1 VEKSTRLVFSLKR
14 ITLRRM
20 QVVTSVAAMQ
30 RLAKN
35 WQRAGIKIGLVPTMG
50 YLHAGHLSLVQ
61 RARKLVGKKGKIAVS
76 IYVNPTQFGPKEDL
90 SRYPRDLKR
99 DLRLLRGEGTDVVF
113 VPPDEEMYVG
123 RAEPARGDAR
133 PTSGLDRGVLCS
145 SGGFSTYVVEEE
157 LSHFMEGASRPGHF
171 RGVATVVAK
180 LFNIA
185 QPDVAVFGAK
195 DFQQAAVIKR
205 MTRDLN
211 FPITVDIAPTFRE
224 PDGLAMSSRNKY
236 LEGDLRR
243 QGIVLWRAIQHAQA
257 LVKKSPVPAKKLKAE
272 LKKLIESER
281 APKVDY
287 VEFFD
292 PETLRP
298 VANITRGTQMALAVF
313 VGKARLIDNARL

>member
-1 VEKSTRLVFSLKR
+1 
-14 ITLRRM
+14 M
-20 QVVTSVAAMQ
+20 QVVTSVTAMQ
-30 RLAKN
+30 RLAKK
-35 WQRAGIKIGLVPTMG
+35 WQRAGTKIGLVPTMG

-61 RARKLVGKKGKIAVS
+61 RARKLVGKKGKVVVS

-99 DLRLLRGEGTDVVF
+99 DLKLLRGEGTDVVF
-113 VPPDEEMYVG
+113 VPSDEEMYPG
-123 RAEPARGDAR
+123 RKSLGSTESR
-133 PTSGLDRGVLCS
+133 PTKGEY
-145 SGGFSTYVVEEE
+145 STYVVEEN
-157 LSHFMEGASRPGHF
+157 LSRFMEGASRPGHF

-185 QPDVAVFGAK
+185 LPDVAVFGAK

-211 FPITVDIAPTFRE
+211 FPITIDIAPTFRE

-243 QGIVLWRAIQHAQA
+243 QGIVLWRAIQKAQA
-257 LVKKSPVPAKKLKAE
+257 TVKKSSVPANKLRAE
-272 LKKLIESER
+272 LKKLIESEP

-287 VEFFD
+287 IEFFNPD
-292 PETLRP
+292 TLLP
-298 VANITRGTQMALAVF
+298 VEKVTRGTQMALAVF